1 MKILGT
7 GLTGLVGSRITELL
21 KDKYEFENVSRNTGI
36 DILDEKSLLD
46 FLKSSSAEYVIHL
59 AAKADVDGCENDKE
73 EDLRILES
81 KNKED
86 QEEKFKSKKTAWAIN
101 VIGVKNVV
109 DACERTGKRLI
120 YISTDFVFNGE
131 KDFYTEDDKPDPINW
146 YGKTKYEGEKII
158 GLSKIPWTILRISYP
173 YRANFAK
180 KDFARILIDKLNNGE
195 RLKMI
200 TDQIITPTFVDDLAR
215 VLDYFFQNNT
225 SGVYHAT
232 GSDSLSP
239 YDIAMKTAKMFD
251 FDLGLIDKTTL
262 AEFFKERARRPFH
275 LALKND
281 KIRKLGI
288 EMKTFE
294 EGLFQIKKGLA

>member
-7 GLTGLVGSRITELL
+7 GLTGLVGSRIAELL
-21 KDKYEFENVSRNTGI
+21 KDKYEFENAGRSSGI
-36 DILDEKSLLD
+36 DILDEQSLLN
-46 FLKSSSAEYVIHL
+46 FFKSSGTDCVIHL
-59 AAKADVDGCENDKE
+59 AAKADVDGCEKDKD
-73 EDLRILES
+73 EDLRILEL

-86 QEEKFKSKKTAWAIN
+86 QEGEFKNKKTAWAIN
-101 VIGVKNVV
+101 VIGVKNVA

-131 KDFYTEDDKPDPINW
+131 KDFYTEDDEPDPINW
-146 YGKTKYEGEKII
+146 YGKTKYEGEKIVSS
-158 GLSKIPWTILRISYP
+158 SKTPWTILRISYP

-180 KDFARILIDKLNNGE
+180 KDFVRILIDKLNNEE

-200 TDQIITPTFVDDLAR
+200 TDQIITPTFVDDLAG

-225 SGVYHAT
+225 TGVYHAT

-239 YDIAMKTAKMFD
+239 YDIAMKIAKIFNLD
-251 FDLGLIDKTTL
+251 VGLIDKTTL
-262 AEFFKERARRPFH
+262 TEFFKERARRPFH

-281 KIRKLGI
+281 RIRKLGI
-288 EMKTFE
+288 GMKTFE
-294 EGLFQIKKGLA
+294 EGLLQIKKELV